1 MSCFMVVMGAGSS
14 CRVHR
19 VLGVEWVEKTPVSLC
34 WFRVVT
40 TVKLPL
46 VFRWTVSA
54 SVSRGCSQPPTMAG
68 GALGKESSVSG
79 VGEVLGF

>member
-1 MSCFMVVMGAGSS
+1 MSCFMVVMGAGSL

-19 VLGVEWVEKTPVSLC
+19 VLGVERVEKTQVSLC

-40 TVKLPL
+40 TVKLLL
-46 VFRWTVSA
+46 VFGWTVSA
-54 SVSRGCSQPPTMAG
+54 SVSRGCSHPPAMAG
-68 GALGKESSVSG
+68 GALGKENSVSE